1 LFVFECAGIDDS
13 LRELILRLNEQF
25 PGDVGIFSAFFLNHM
40 KLKPGEAMFLAA
52 NLPHA
57 YLSGGMSHMLIN
69 VVYYE
74 YIL

>member
-1 LFVFECAGIDDS
+1 MTSVSNHDIRTIYLAGIDDV
-13 LRELILRLNEQF
+13 LKELILRLNDQF

-57 YLSGGMSHMLIN
+57 YLYGGRPARL
-69 VVYYE
+69 
-74 YIL
+74 